1 MKITVGKKPFP
12 MCETEISANPSLS
25 DVVPELRG
33 MFTLSVHTGSAMLH
47 TYLTHDE
54 LVSLANGLLA
64 LAEMS
69 EVKA

>member
-12 MCETEISANPSLS
+12 LCETEISVNTSLS
-25 DVVPELRG
+25 EFSSELRG

-54 LVSLANGLLA
+54 LVSMANGLLA

>member
-12 MCETEISANPSLS
+12 MCETEISVNTSLS
-25 DVVPELRG
+25 EFSSELRG

>member
-12 MCETEISANPSLS
+12 MCETEISVNTSLS
-25 DVVPELRG
+25 EFSSELRG
-33 MFTLSVHTGSAMLH
+33 MFTLSVYTGSASLH

-54 LVSLANGLLA
+54 LVSMANGLLA

>member
-1 MKITVGKKPFP
+1 MKIIVGKKPFP
-12 MCETEISANPSLS
+12 MCETEILANPSLS
-25 DVVPELRG
+25 DVVPDLAG

-47 TYLTHDE
+47 TYLTHGE
-54 LVSLANGLLA
+54 LVSMPNGLLA

>member
-12 MCETEISANPSLS
+12 VCETEISANLTLS

-33 MFTLSVHTGSAMLH
+33 MFTLSLHSGSVMLH

-54 LVSLANGLLA
+54 LVSMANSLMS

>member
-12 MCETEISANPSLS
+12 MCETEISVNLSLGEM
-25 DVVPELRG
+25 VPDLAG
-33 MFTLSVHTGSAMLH
+33 MFILSAHTGSAMLQ

-54 LVSLANGLLA
+54 LVSMANGLLA